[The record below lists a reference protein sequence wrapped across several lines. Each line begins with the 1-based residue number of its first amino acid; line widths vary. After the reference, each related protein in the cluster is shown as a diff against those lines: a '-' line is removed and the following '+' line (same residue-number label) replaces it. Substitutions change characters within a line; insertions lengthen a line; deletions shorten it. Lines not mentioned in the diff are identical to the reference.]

1 MDEKERIEE
10 LRRLLHEYNIRY
22 YIQNDPV
29 ISDQEFDALMSE
41 LQQLEQRH
49 PELYDANS
57 PTQRVGSDLNGN
69 FKQVEHKY
77 PMLSL
82 SNTYN
87 EQDVASWYDSVS
99 RGLNGEKFEVC
110 CEMKFDG
117 LSISLIYIDG
127 KLVRGVTRGDGIH
140 GDDVTA
146 NVRTIRSI
154 PLVLQPGDYP
164 REFEI
169 RGEVLMP
176 WTVLNVLIKNVIW
189 QRNRYLPIHVTQ
201 RVVR

>member
-1 MDEKERIEE
+1 MNEKERIEE

-82 SNTYN
+82 GNTYN
-87 EQDVASWYDSVS
+87 EQDVAS
-99 RGLNGEKFEVC
+99 
-110 CEMKFDG
+110 
-117 LSISLIYIDG
+117 
-127 KLVRGVTRGDGIH
+127 
-140 GDDVTA
+140 
-146 NVRTIRSI
+146 
-154 PLVLQPGDYP
+154 
-164 REFEI
+164 
-169 RGEVLMP
+169 
-176 WTVLNVLIKNVIW
+176 
-189 QRNRYLPIHVTQ
+189 
-201 RVVR
+201 